1 MHRKDSGASGTRD
14 YGDVEAFEAIS
25 DLRGDRFFRLVESG
39 TDSTEHCPQT
49 LIDTT
54 PSKMRDTRPSTAIQ
68 SSTTVTNFT
77 ADQST
82 VTQPT
87 MTHQMTQPT
96 MTNRMTQPS
105 NMQRYSENPGKHYP
119 CSNTRRYYRRNTLL
133 RQISVLRHIAI
144 QHDLPYDDTHYDGA
158 PYNDLLYN
166 SGHYDKTHYD
176 TIPYDGIHYDE
187 THYDTIPYDGIH
199 YDIILHDSTR
209 THPVLYSRPPHDR
222 SSLAIPCTLNQFQEL
237 SSQSVMKFF
246 PHFSHPPYN

>member
-14 YGDVEAFEAIS
+14 HGDVEAFEAMS

-82 VTQPT
+82 VTQPST
-87 MTHQMTQPT
+87 MTH
-96 MTNRMTQPS
+96 RMTQPS

-119 CSNTRRYYRRNTLL
+119 CSNIRRYYDEIPYYDEFPSDDTPY
-133 RQISVLRHIAI
+133 ST
-144 QHDLPYDDTHYDGA
+144 LPYDDLHYDDT
-158 PYNDLLYN
+158 P
-166 SGHYDKTHYD
+166 YDK
-176 TIPYDGIHYDE
+176 